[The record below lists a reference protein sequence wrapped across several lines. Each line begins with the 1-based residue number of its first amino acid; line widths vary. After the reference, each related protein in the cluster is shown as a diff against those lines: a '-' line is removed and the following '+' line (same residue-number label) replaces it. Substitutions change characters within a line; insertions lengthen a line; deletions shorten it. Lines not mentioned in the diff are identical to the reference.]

1 MDTYPLIATITSV
14 IVYIHHSQ
22 SHILFATN
30 EDFHGFCVFQGFY
43 SQLSSKLLAIKE
55 YTCMCMIATTN
66 LKGAI
71 VLGWMC
77 VTTFNVVWI
86 GVLIKTPGWRL
97 EV

>member
-1 MDTYPLIATITSV
+1 
-14 IVYIHHSQ
+14 
-22 SHILFATN
+22 
-30 EDFHGFCVFQGFY
+30 
-43 SQLSSKLLAIKE
+43 
-55 YTCMCMIATTN
+55 MCMIATTN

-97 EV
+97 EVWVIHKANTCTLNLNNITYFSYRAEFIIAIVPATLISLTPFPLHLYGPSGFWW